1 MLYIYCVILF
11 LPIFAICYLY
21 IDFGSA
27 STATKCIHDL
37 ENIYLGEKL
46 GQLQSDNSERTKEN
60 VYKPRKRE
68 IELSDHIQFLITEKS
83 GPKKSSVD
91 ERDQADES
99 DVEITGG
106 KALNNLFSFI
116 ISVL

>member
-1 MLYIYCVILF
+1 M
-11 LPIFAICYLY
+11 Y
-21 IDFGSA
+21 IDFGPP
-27 STATKCIHDL
+27 STTTKCIHDL

-46 GQLQSDNSERTKEN
+46 GQLQLDNIERAKEN
-60 VYKPRKRE
+60 VHKPRKKE

-99 DVEITGG
+99 DVELTGG
-106 KALNNLFSFI
+106 NEKKKQNQKWTEVLSKLFS
-116 ISVL
+116 L